1 MDIFE
6 NADSS
11 LRFQKI
17 RVPTYRIRIVF
28 ARLHE
33 NAKPM
38 DMRLNSLRD
47 MRCIMYDIEKPAF
60 SKIST
65 PRIVFENLYF
75 GAQKRRLLVDGRLKR
90 IKKLSFQNICIRVD
104 GALKNTYS
112 TKQTCIAIN
121 KNFSRFLSLYHKY

>member
-28 ARLHE
+28 ACLHE

-38 DMRLNSLRD
+38 DMQLNSLQD
-47 MRCIMYDIEKPAF
+47 IRCIMYDIEKPAF

-65 PRIVFENLYF
+65 RGTVFENVHF
-75 GAQKRRLLVDGRLKR
+75 G
-90 IKKLSFQNICIRVD
+90 
-104 GALKNTYS
+104 T
-112 TKQTCIAIN
+112 
-121 KNFSRFLSLYHKY
+121 

>member
-65 PRIVFENLYF
+65 PRIVFENLRF
-75 GAQKRRLLVDGRLKR
+75 GAQKRRLLVDGRLQR
-90 IKKLSFQNICIRVD
+90 RKKISFQKYLHSCERGPEKYLEHKTNMYCYQQEFFSL
-104 GALKNTYS
+104 LKS
-112 TKQTCIAIN
+112 
-121 KNFSRFLSLYHKY
+121 LS

>member
-17 RVPTYRIRIVF
+17 RLPTYRIRIVF

-38 DMRLNSLRD
+38 DMQSNSLQD

-65 PRIVFENLYF
+65 RGPF
-75 GAQKRRLLVDGRLKR
+75 LK
-90 IKKLSFQNICIRVD
+90 
-104 GALKNTYS
+104 
-112 TKQTCIAIN
+112 TCILVP
-121 KNFSRFLSLYHKY
+121 KNAVSLWTEGYNG